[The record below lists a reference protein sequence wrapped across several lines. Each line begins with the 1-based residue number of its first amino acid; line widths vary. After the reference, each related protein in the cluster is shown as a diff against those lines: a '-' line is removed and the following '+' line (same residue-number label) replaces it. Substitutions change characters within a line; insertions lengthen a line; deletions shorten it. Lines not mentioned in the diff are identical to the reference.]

1 LYPLAAY
8 GMLRIRRAD
17 AMDGQAHSREA
28 LADFQ
33 DYMAEK
39 GLMEKN
45 TAQSR
50 KAAVTRVLGI
60 LDEAEASDVTG
71 LDIEDVMS
79 RFQRLHGRDYTPASL
94 TSYKSRL
101 RSALDDFASY
111 LSNPLAF
118 RPSVQGRARAKA
130 HSGRKDRGDLP
141 DLKPQRR
148 TEPAKAVPL
157 PAAAGLII
165 PIPIRPDLTVHVQG
179 IPFDLTEA
187 EARKIAAVV
196 TAMVQM

>member
-1 LYPLAAY
+1 
-8 GMLRIRRAD
+8 
-17 AMDGQAHSREA
+17 MDGQPRSREA
-28 LADFQ
+28 LADFH
-33 DYMAEK
+33 DYLAEK

-50 KAAVTRVLGI
+50 KAAVTKVLGI
-60 LDEAEASDVTG
+60 LDGVEAADVTS
-71 LDIEDVMS
+71 LDLEDVIS

-118 RPSVQGRARAKA
+118 RPSVQARARAKGR
-130 HSGRKDRGDLP
+130 SGKEERGDSP
-141 DLKPQRR
+141 DPKLQRR
-148 TEPAKAVPL
+148 TEPARPIPF
-157 PAAAGLII
+157 PAAAGVIV
-165 PIPIRPDLTVHVQG
+165 PIPLRPDLTVHVQG

-196 TAMVQM
+196 TAMVHT